1 MVPILE
7 GVSDM
12 PSRLTARIAPIAML
26 GAILAVG
33 VVPAH
38 ATLIISLQ
46 EDSGP
51 IANVGTAANFTSV
64 SFTGTVGDFTVTIDG
79 ASSGNAASQSFL
91 LSSDTEVHN
100 NDTATHTLHVWAS
113 QTDYSLPAGS
123 PLQVE
128 SSMGGSVNSGTLTLT
143 NIFQAYADKNNNLL
157 GAPLPGPAIT
167 DFTNGPQSATPS
179 GSAFDTGSAFGHF
192 TRTGNYSLTLV
203 SNIELSGG
211 GDMNLAAHEHVTVP
225 EPWSI
230 AIAGPGVLGLIG
242 YGLRRRRA

>member
-1 MVPILE
+1 
-7 GVSDM
+7 
-12 PSRLTARIAPIAML
+12 ML

-113 QTDYSLPAGS
+113 QDNYTLPTGS
-123 PLQVE
+123 PLTIE
-128 SSMGGSVNSGTLTLT
+128 SSLGGSVNFPTLTLT
-143 NIFQAYADKNNNLL
+143 NIYQAYADKNNNLL
-157 GAPLPGPAIT
+157 GTPAPGPAIT